1 MVLSINDKFL
11 QFFMKIVKKIS
22 NCPIFIIIFKENL
35 QIISKKDILKSYYNE
50 EHQSHKVKG
59 IL

>member
-1 MVLSINDKFL
+1 MVLGINDKFL

-35 QIISKKDILKSYYNE
+35 QINSKKDILKSYYNE
-50 EHQSHKVKG
+50 EHQSLKLNE

>member
-1 MVLSINDKFL
+1 MVLGINDKFL

-50 EHQSHKVKG
+50 EHQSLKLNE